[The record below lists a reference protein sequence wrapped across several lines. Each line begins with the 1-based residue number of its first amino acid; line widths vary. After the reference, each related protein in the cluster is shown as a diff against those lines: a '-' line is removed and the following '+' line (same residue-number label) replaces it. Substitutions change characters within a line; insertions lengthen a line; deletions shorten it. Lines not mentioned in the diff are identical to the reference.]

1 MKVVVLGAT
10 KGVGRAIARA
20 LCDGEHQLVLLG
32 RDAEDL
38 QRSAVD
44 LEQRSAGKLR
54 VQTGLCDLEQPASF
68 HGALES
74 ADQTLERFDTVIV
87 TAALFATQDQ
97 LENDTELARR
107 LLTVNFANTVAFCEL
122 ARKRLIANG
131 GGTLCVI
138 SSVAGERGRKP
149 VILYGA
155 SKAGLSAYLEGL
167 DHKFHEQGLR
177 VVTVKPG
184 FVKTSMTAGLKPPPF
199 AGEPE
204 QVARDVLKAI
214 ERGTPVLY
222 TPRIWAS
229 RLCYGSQRKPRYTLS
244 KPLNRPPTVRLRAA

>member
-1 MKVVVLGAT
+1 MKVVILGAT
-10 KGVGRAIARA
+10 KGIGRAIARA
-20 LCDGEHQLVLLG
+20 LAEQNHPLVLLG
-32 RDAEDL
+32 RDPNELAQSAADL
-38 QRSAVD
+38 HERALGAGHGSAP
-44 LEQRSAGKLR
+44 R
-54 VQTGLCDLEQPASF
+54 VLTFSCDLERPESF
-68 HGALES
+68 HAALES
-74 ADQTLERFDTVIV
+74 ADRELARFDTVIV
-87 TAALFATQDQ
+87 TAALFATQDR

-107 LLTVNFANTVAFCEL
+107 LLTVNLANTIAFCEH

-131 GGTLCVI
+131 GGTLCVF

-177 VVTVKPG
+177 VLTVKPG

-204 QVARDVLKAI
+204 QVARAVIKAI
-214 ERGTPVLY
+214 ERAAPVVY
-222 TPRIWAS
+222 TPRIWALVMFVI
-229 RLCYGSQRKPRYTLS
+229 RWLPRFVMRKI
-244 KPLNRPPTVRLRAA
+244 AF

>member
-1 MKVVVLGAT
+1 MKALVLGAT
-10 KGVGRAIARA
+10 KGIGRAIARA
-20 LCDGEHQLVLLG
+20 LAEGDNQLLLLG
-32 RDAEDL
+32 RDADDL
-38 QRSAVD
+38 ARSAVD
-44 LEQRSAGKLR
+44 LEQRAGGKQR
-54 VQTGLCDLEQPASF
+54 VLTGICDLERPDGF
-68 HGALES
+68 HAALES
-74 ADQTLERFDTVIV
+74 ADQQLARFDTVVV

-167 DHKFHEQGLR
+167 DHKFYEQGLR
-177 VVTVKPG
+177 VITVKPG
-184 FVKTSMTAGLKPPPF
+184 FVKTSMTSGLKPPPF

-204 QVARDVLKAI
+204 QVARDVLRAI
-214 ERGTPVLY
+214 KRGRPVVY
-222 TPRIWAS
+222 TPRIWALVMLVI
-229 RLCYGSQRKPRYTLS
+229 RWLPRFVMRKI
-244 KPLNRPPTVRLRAA
+244 AF

>member
-1 MKVVVLGAT
+1 MKALVLGGT
-10 KGVGRAIARA
+10 KGIGRAIARLLA
-20 LCDGEHQLVLLG
+20 EEGHELLLLG
-32 RDAEDL
+32 RDAEEL

-44 LEQRSAGKLR
+44 LEQRSGGKLR
-54 VQTGLCDLEQPASF
+54 VATGLCDLEQPATF
-68 HGALES
+68 QGALLA
-74 ADQTLERFDTVIV
+74 ADAALSRFDTVIV

-122 ARKRLIANG
+122 ARKRLIENG
-131 GGTLCVI
+131 GGTLCVV

-155 SKAGLSAYLEGL
+155 GKAGLSAYLEGL
-167 DHKFHEQGLR
+167 DHKFHAQGLR

-184 FVKTSMTAGLKPPPF
+184 FVKTSMTSGLKPPPF

-204 QVARDVLKAI
+204 QVARDVVRAI
-214 ERGTPVLY
+214 EKSTPVVY
-222 TPRIWAS
+222 TPRIWALVMLVI
-229 RLCYGSQRKPRYTLS
+229 RWLPRFVMRKIGF
-244 KPLNRPPTVRLRAA
+244 